1 MGLFDIFKKKKKETQ
16 KQEDVKDVIFQ
27 TEEKNKNLDLEQEK
41 SLEILKK
48 ILKALHE
55 KRYADVA
62 NYVDQSEIDNLE
74 DFLSGPVQETL
85 DINNY
90 DTIDEYGVECKFH
103 PQYEYSQITIG
114 KYNDNGDFYL
124 EYDLTS
130 NGEKIDLVLQLDFKH
145 TENGLK
151 CIFDNIDPQ

>member
-1 MGLFDIFKKKKKETQ
+1 MRLFDKFKNNSHNFEHEKEYSI
-16 KQEDVKDVIFQ
+16 D
-27 TEEKNKNLDLEQEK
+27 
-41 SLEILKK
+41 ILKS

-55 KRYADVA
+55 KRYSDVI
-62 NYVDQSEIDNLE
+62 NYVDESKIDNLE
-74 DFLSGPVQETL
+74 NFLSGPIQETL

-90 DTIDEYGVECKFH
+90 SNIDEYGVECNFN
-103 PQYEYSQITIG
+103 PQYEYSQIIIE

-130 NGEKIDLVLQLDFKH
+130 NGELIDLVLQLDFKH
-145 TENGLK
+145 TKDGLK